1 MPSFTTKEILA
12 DITGVICSAIFGLTA
27 TRRPTSVLLPTT
39 RSIQRTGSAAKTR
52 PRPEVRHRVMAYNGS
67 RLKLSNG
74 GDSKDGT
81 CKIALL
87 GCPGV
92 GKTALTVRFLTKRFI
107 GEYCPT
113 LESVYKYQTSIDDD
127 DVRLEIL
134 DTAGQPRPN
143 MIIRLQTAHSF
154 LLPYLLIPLEN
165 LRCSTATGLNYW
177 KDGYALWA
185 DCFMFVYSITDRDSF
200 QELVQLKRH
209 VESVRKS
216 TSITGILVANKNDL
230 LHDRQVTE
238 AEGEELAD
246 EMGCRFYEVSASD
259 GCQMENVATLFH
271 DLYRDYRR
279 ARQQREGR
287 QRKTS
292 SSAKFKQAIQKVISG
307 KTPSRRATTS

>member
-1 MPSFTTKEILA
+1 MCWQGIPK
-12 DITGVICSAIFGLTA
+12 
-27 TRRPTSVLLPTT
+27 
-39 RSIQRTGSAAKTR
+39 
-52 PRPEVRHRVMAYNGS
+52 
-67 RLKLSNG
+67 
-74 GDSKDGT
+74 
-81 CKIALL
+81 
-87 GCPGV
+87 
-92 GKTALTVRFLTKRFI
+92 ALTVRFLTKRFI

-134 DTAGQPRPN
+134 DTAGQ
-143 MIIRLQTAHSF
+143 
-154 LLPYLLIPLEN
+154 
-165 LRCSTATGLNYW
+165 GLNYW